1 MSVKK
6 EKYHLLDVFT
16 NKKFGGNQLAIFEDA
31 TEIPS
36 EMFQNI
42 ARELN
47 LSETVFL
54 FPKNTNGRYP
64 MRIFTPVKE
73 LPTAGHPSIGTA
85 YFLAQNFPKED
96 GLITIA
102 LNQNIGPI
110 EVKIEMSRKGP
121 LMATMYQVRPHFGNI
136 LDNRS
141 EIAELFNLT
150 ASDLMDYPVQEVSCG
165 VPYIIVPVKTLENI
179 QNLTFNTQVWQQLKS
194 TLKDLSVYV
203 FTPQGLLPD
212 SDLHG
217 RMFAPEIGI
226 TEDPATGSANGPL
239 ACYLFKYGIKKGP
252 LISEQGFEMNR
263 PSILH
268 LEIESEKEIIK
279 KVKVGGQAIFV
290 GQGQFIID

>member
-54 FPKNTNGRYP
+54 FPKNKDGRYP

-85 YFLAQNFPKED
+85 YFLAQNFPKKD
-96 GLITIA
+96 GLITII

-110 EVKIEMSRKGP
+110 EVKIEMSKKGP
-121 LMATMYQVRPHFGNI
+121 LLATMYQVSPHFGDI

-150 ASDLMDYPVQEVSCG
+150 SSDLMDYPVQEVSCG

-252 LISEQGFEMNR
+252 IISEQGFEMNR

-268 LEIESEKEIIK
+268 LEIENEKEIIK
-279 KVKVGGQAIFV
+279 KVKVGGQAVFV

>member
-1 MSVKK
+1 
-6 EKYHLLDVFT
+6 
-16 NKKFGGNQLAIFEDA
+16 
-31 TEIPS
+31 
-36 EMFQNI
+36 
-42 ARELN
+42 
-47 LSETVFL
+47 
-54 FPKNTNGRYP
+54 
-64 MRIFTPVKE
+64 
-73 LPTAGHPSIGTA
+73 
-85 YFLAQNFPKED
+85 
-96 GLITIA
+96 
-102 LNQNIGPI
+102 
-110 EVKIEMSRKGP
+110 
-121 LMATMYQVRPHFGNI
+121 MYQVRPHFGNI

-165 VPYIIVPVKTLENI
+165 VPYIIVPVKTLENVR
-179 QNLTFNTQVWQQLKS
+179 NLTFNTQVWEQLKS
-194 TLKDLSVYV
+194 TLSDLSVYV
-203 FTPQGLLPD
+203 FTPQGLLPN

>member
-1 MSVKK
+1 MNAKK
-6 EKYHLLDVFT
+6 AKYHLLDVFT

-36 EMFQNI
+36 EIFQKI

-54 FPKNTNGRYP
+54 FPKNTCGRYP

-85 YFLAQNFPKED
+85 YFLAQNFPKGD
-96 GLITIA
+96 GIITIA

-110 EVKIEMSRKGP
+110 EVKIEMSKKGP
-121 LMATMYQVRPHFGNI
+121 LMATMYQVCPHFGDI

-141 EIAELFNLT
+141 EIAELLNLT
-150 ASDLMDYPVQEVSCG
+150 ASDLMNYPIQEVSCG

-179 QNLTFNTQVWQQLKS
+179 QNLTFNTQVWKQLKS

-203 FTPQGLLPD
+203 FTPQGLLPN

-268 LEIESEKEIIK
+268 IEIESEKEIIK
-279 KVKVGGQAIFV
+279 NVKVGGQAVFV

>member
-6 EKYHLLDVFT
+6 ATYHLLDVFT
-16 NKKFGGNQLAIFEDA
+16 DKKFGGNQLAIFEDA

-54 FPKNTNGRYP
+54 FPINMSGQYP

-85 YFLAQNFPKED
+85 YLLAQNFLKED
-96 GLITIA
+96 GKITITLA
-102 LNQNIGPI
+102 QNIGPI
-110 EVKIEMSRKGP
+110 EVKIRMSKKGP
-121 LMATMYQVRPHFGNI
+121 LMATMYQVPPHFGDI
-136 LDNRS
+136 LDNRV
-141 EIAELFNLT
+141 EIAQLFNL
-150 ASDLMDYPVQEVSCG
+150 AVSDLMDYPIQEVSCG

-179 QNLTFNTQVWQQLKS
+179 QSLTFNTQVWEQLKS
-194 TLKDLSVYV
+194 ILKDHSVYV
-203 FTPQGLLPD
+203 FTPKGLLPNG
-212 SDLHG
+212 DLHG

-263 PSILH
+263 PSILYI
-268 LEIESEKEIIK
+268 EIESEKEMIK
-279 KVKVGGQAIFV
+279 KVKVGGQAVLV

>member
-54 FPKNTNGRYP
+54 FRKNTDGRYP

-85 YFLAQNFPKED
+85 YFLAQDFPKED
-96 GLITIA
+96 GLITIT
-102 LNQNIGPI
+102 LSQNIGPI
-110 EVKIEMSRKGP
+110 EVKIKMSKKGP
-121 LMATMYQVRPHFGNI
+121 LMATMYQVRPHFGGI

-141 EIAELFNLT
+141 EIAELFHLT
-150 ASDLMDYPVQEVSCG
+150 VSDLMDYPIQEVSCG

-179 QNLTFNTQVWQQLKS
+179 QNLTFNTQVWEKLKS
-194 TLKDLSVYV
+194 ILKDHSVYV
-203 FTPQGLLPD
+203 FTPQGLLPN

-279 KVKVGGQAIFV
+279 KVKVGGQAVFV